1 MFGDGEEMR
10 AHLSDEDQNDEDT
23 TEDRSPDSTHGAEG
37 QFLDGVTCCKGA
49 VSSAVLKMR
58 RRSAP

>member
-1 MFGDGEEMR
+1 MGEKEVSGLFGESEEKR

-37 QFLDGVTCCKGA
+37 QFLDGVTCRKKQ
-49 VSSAVLKMR
+49 SAR
-58 RRSAP
+58 RC